1 MGRRKKKEK
10 RVPALWPDRLLAW
23 EHGNT
28 LYGIF
33 VLILYLIVL
42 SAVLL
47 GDVGRVRWG
56 FIAVCI
62 AVLPA
67 LAEMLTPIIFPWLMK
82 WLITVPLVL
91 HMAGGLYG
99 FYFTGYPVYD
109 KIAHLGASIALAF
122 LAFELIL
129 IVSRVTGARPSRQTV
144 MALIFCLVIFF
155 ALAWE
160 YAEYNIDALSGSTF
174 FLSFEDSVADMVF
187 NVLGICFVL
196 YWVFRY
202 MQREPFDK
210 VLARFVRIKN
220 DPAAGS
226 L

>member
-1 MGRRKKKEK
+1 MGRRKKKEN

-33 VLILYLIVL
+33 VLLLYLIVL

-67 LAEMLTPIIFPWLMK
+67 LAEFLTPIIFPWLMK
-82 WLITVPLVL
+82 WLITIPLIL

-109 KIAHLGASIALAF
+109 KIAHLAASVALAF
-122 LAFELIL
+122 IVFEVIL
-129 IVSRVTGARPSRQTV
+129 IVARVTGARPSRPPV
-144 MALIFCLVIFF
+144 MALIFCLVISFS
-155 ALAWE
+155 LAWE
-160 YAEYNIDALSGSTF
+160 YAEYNLDVVSGSTF

-187 NVLGICFVL
+187 NTIGICIVL
-196 YWVFRY
+196 YWVSRY
-202 MQREPFDK
+202 MKREPFDK
-210 VLARFVRIKN
+210 LLVRFVRTRT
-220 DPAAGS
+220 DPGTGPV
-226 L
+226 